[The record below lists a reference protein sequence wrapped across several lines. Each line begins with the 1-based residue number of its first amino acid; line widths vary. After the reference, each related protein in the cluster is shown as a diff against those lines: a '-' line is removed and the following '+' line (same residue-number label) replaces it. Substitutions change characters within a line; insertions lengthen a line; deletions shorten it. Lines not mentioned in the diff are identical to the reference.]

1 MQFWVK
7 SYEQTSSSL
16 QLVLIDMKV
25 NKDIL
30 KNKITAQN
38 KQKRLIFNVV
48 PHAGQE
54 NQIQVNLCTQLTIL
68 RNYNVI
74 ITQVFT

>member
-25 NKDIL
+25 NK
-30 KNKITAQN
+30 KIFKRYSKKAWTTQN
-38 KQKRLIFNVV
+38 KQKCIILIVV
-48 PHAGQE
+48 P
-54 NQIQVNLCTQLTIL
+54 
-68 RNYNVI
+68 
-74 ITQVFT
+74 

>member
-1 MQFWVK
+1 
-7 SYEQTSSSL
+7 
-16 QLVLIDMKV
+16 MKV

-38 KQKRLIFNVV
+38 KQKRLIFIVV

-54 NQIQVNLCTQLTIL
+54 NQIQVNLCTQPTIL